1 MALVT
6 NTTAN
11 KPTSTSVL
19 TLWNADIPRP
29 GVSNLNPYAGQL
41 VSNMTI
47 TDIGVDYG
55 FKVHNA
61 SGSTNIVLDVAGT
74 MENYPAVADP
84 GAAAALRADGV
95 AALRDRASQ
104 RATGEA
110 TASGAAPHGHP
121 GQLRPPAALTAAT
134 DDDGPGH
141 LPGAVVVR
149 GSGERSPLA
158 HPGALVVEVD
168 EALLVGAGNR
178 ARGADEPAGRP
189 RGRGLV
195 VRVDPPQPRPLP
207 RLVGTGPPDA
217 RGAARR
223 GGGASG

>member
-1 MALVT
+1 MALPALAKPTRIVNTKLGQGIPAAIGAGKAPTVTAPAAVRTYNSMALVT

-104 RATGEA
+104 RATGDA
-110 TASGAAPHGHP
+110 GAAAPH
-121 GQLRPPAALTAAT
+121 LTGTPVSFA
-134 DDDGPGH
+134 
-141 LPGAVVVR
+141 
-149 GSGERSPLA
+149 
-158 HPGALVVEVD
+158 
-168 EALLVGAGNR
+168 
-178 ARGADEPAGRP
+178 P
-189 RGRGLV
+189 RHR
-195 VRVDPPQPRPLP
+195 
-207 RLVGTGPPDA
+207 
-217 RGAARR
+217 
-223 GGGASG
+223 